1 MRRFRSQI
9 GVRRVLGFIVLAIVG
24 IFVFGSV
31 VMMLWNALLPE
42 LFHFPMISFW
52 QALGLLVLAKILF
65 GNFRGG
71 GGPGRR
77 WRRKME
83 VDFANMTPEQKEKIR
98 QEWGR
103 RCGRGFERGASSPDA
118 PPDTSKQ
125 D

>member
-1 MRRFRSQI
+1 MRHYRSQI
-9 GVRRVLGFIVLAIVG
+9 GVRRVLGFILLAIVG

-31 VMMLWNALLPE
+31 VMMLWNALLPV
-42 LFHFPMISFW
+42 LFHFPVISFW
-52 QALGLLVLAKILF
+52 QALGLLLLAKILF

-77 WRRKME
+77 WKQRME
-83 VDFANMTPEQKEKIR
+83 QNLANMTPEEKEKIR

-103 RCGRGFERGASSPDA
+103 RCGRGFERGTSSPDTS
-118 PPDTSKQ
+118 PNESKQ